1 MSTATLEKKWSRIT
15 DYSSASYRYSVD
27 LVEWD
32 VVKESPVELV
42 EYSYADVSKKDQ
54 ELIDEVAKMPD
65 FSFVNL

>member
-1 MSTATLEKKWSRIT
+1 M
-15 DYSSASYRYSVD
+15 
-27 LVEWD
+27 
-32 VVKESPVELV
+32 KESPVELV